1 MLSQSMKTGIRV
13 KVLLAILTLITII
26 IVSIGVY
33 TMISQSNSLRRNILE
48 NTESDARTFGFWA
61 ARAIV
66 LDDDFIVVDSLK
78 LLKKNPGYVY
88 GRAINLRDKTVIY
101 GLFGDQ
107 YQEKQ
112 EKYEDYLKLEDEFWE
127 LAETLE
133 KDQTN
138 IVEFSVSDESEKYY
152 AISYPVFR
160 PFAGDDPPRDGI
172 VQVIISDAIIR
183 DTIRRNVQ
191 GLIIASVLFWIV
203 GGLGTY
209 LLSSFIVK
217 PLASLLIGAK
227 KVGEGDLDYKVPV
240 TSEDELGML
249 AKQFNSMTDGLKV
262 AQQAKEEQLV
272 FDEQIRQAKEIQEG
286 MNPLHLFDNDF
297 FQVKGFTRAAKGVGG
312 DYFDFQELPD
322 GRLAL
327 LISDVSGK
335 SISAS
340 LVMVLIKTVVATYLN
355 LFDYIRSDIICDT
368 INRVMATQS
377 HIDKFATMIF
387 LIYDPK
393 TGSVEFT
400 NGGQGPLFV
409 YRAVGK
415 AVTMS
420 KLPGLPLGIDEDN
433 EYHVSKIHLHKGDM
447 VVLYTDGI
455 TEAYNTVKDEYGLQ
469 GLRQNIL
476 DYSDNAADVIV
487 DRIVKDIDEFATG
500 MEQHDDMTLVVL
512 KIK

>member
-1 MLSQSMKTGIRV
+1 MKTGIRV

-33 TMISQSNSLRRNILE
+33 TMISQSNSLRQNILA
-48 NTESDARTFGFWA
+48 NAESDARTFGFWA

-66 LDDDFIVVDSLK
+66 FEDDIIVVDNLK
-78 LLKKNPGYVY
+78 LLARNPGYVF
-88 GRAINLRDKTVIY
+88 GRAVNLKRKTTIY
-101 GLFGDQ
+101 GLFGEK
-107 YQEKQ
+107 YQENS
-112 EKYEDYLKLEDEFWE
+112 EKYDDYLKLDEEFWE

-133 KDQTN
+133 QDETN
-138 IVEFSVSDESEKYY
+138 ITEFSVAGESEKYY

-160 PFAGDDPPRDGI
+160 PFSGENPPRDGI
-172 VQVIISDAIIR
+172 VQLIISDALIR
-183 DTIRRNVQ
+183 DSIRKNIQ
-191 GLIIASVLFWIV
+191 GLIIASILFWV
-203 GGLGTY
+203 FGGLGTY
-209 LLSSFIVK
+209 FLSSFIVK
-217 PLASLLIGAK
+217 PLATLLLGAK

-249 AKQFNSMTDGLKV
+249 AKQFNSMTDELKT

-286 MNPLHLFDNDF
+286 MNPLHLFDNEF

-355 LFDYIRSDIICDT
+355 LFDFIRSDIICDT
-368 INRVMATQS
+368 INRVMAAQT

-393 TGSVEFT
+393 TGSIEFT

-409 YRAVGK
+409 YRANGK
-415 AVTMS
+415 ACTES

-455 TEAYNTVKDEYGLQ
+455 TEAWNTVKDEYGLQ
-469 GLRQNIL
+469 GLRSRIIE
-476 DYSDNAADVIV
+476 YADDPADEIV
-487 DRIVKDIDEFATG
+487 EKIVTDIDKFATG
-500 MEQHDDMTLVVL
+500 VEQHDDMTLVVL